1 MKQTISNRVFLELLE
16 KQPYN
21 IPVQS
26 VIYSALEYY
35 SNLKKNDQ
43 NLVAHISSFIK
54 DRIREEAIEENDIDG
69 CLFEYERAE
78 RILIYELEEGNIYV
92 IKVEQVLFDAL
103 EAFGESDNTEENIIA
118 RQIVD
123 LVEFEERRLMN

>member
-1 MKQTISNRVFLELLE
+1 MQREISNRVFLELLE

-35 SNLKKNDQ
+35 FNLKKNDRTFG
-43 NLVAHISSFIK
+43 AIISCYIK

-69 CLFEYERAE
+69 YVFDYEIAKK
-78 RILIYELEEGNIYV
+78 ILIYELEEQAHEER
-92 IKVEQVLFDAL
+92 VEDVFFWAL
-103 EAFGESDNTEENIIA
+103 KAFGKSVSTCENKIA

-123 LVEFEERRLMN
+123 LVEFEERKLMN